1 MINRPLS
8 PIHFLL
14 TLGALVTQMK
24 MGGQGQSV
32 MMIYVSRADVSFWRE
47 TV

>member
-14 TLGALVTQMK
+14 TLRALVTQMK
-24 MGGQGQSV
+24 MGGQSQSV
-32 MMIYVSRADVSFWRE
+32 MMIYVSGADVSFWRE
-47 TV
+47 TI